1 MNDDDIIGVDECNGE
16 NKNSDCTIDIDID
29 YDENINSFSNKR
41 RACKV
46 IVKEIWEIN
55 LKKDFLE
62 RNSIQEKKES
72 LTIKYMLKVHG
83 NSMCAKEFSGFVDEN
98 CQRDTSNNSNV
109 WLTLANKAINSA
121 FNNKPVFTRLCYVMV
136 QAYLQKENGSGLQNL
151 KYSEEFTNF
160 LVILGSYSSQ
170 ALNIFQQNLEG
181 RAIQNIRRLRRNE
194 NDYLTDSDLCYENV
208 ARFKR
213 LIDTLLLAL

>member
-1 MNDDDIIGVDECNGE
+1 
-16 NKNSDCTIDIDID
+16 
-29 YDENINSFSNKR
+29 
-41 RACKV
+41 
-46 IVKEIWEIN
+46 
-55 LKKDFLE
+55 
-62 RNSIQEKKES
+62 
-72 LTIKYMLKVHG
+72 
-83 NSMCAKEFSGFVDEN
+83 
-98 CQRDTSNNSNV
+98 
-109 WLTLANKAINSA
+109 
-121 FNNKPVFTRLCYVMV
+121 MV